1 MIEGNGAALR
11 FGLAT
16 KWTRVFVRLGV
27 AVGLAAASAAA
38 QLDPEFPLVAV
49 DYPMNSALSGA
60 SIGDWDRDG
69 FGDILLGHTTQL
81 HWMRSRGDGSFDA
94 PLAIPGAMGS
104 YGVDWEDFDGDGRLD
119 VVDRSLINADLR
131 ISYQTPGGSLGTP
144 TLLATNAQLGRIEDF
159 NGDGRLDLFVTVTT
173 NGVRSVRLLLN
184 TATGWQSTAPVSI
197 GDGSSPTAGDFNADG
212 LPDLAYCE
220 SGPGFVFG
228 LVLRL
233 GTTLGT
239 FGPNISNLRAD
250 YGSTLQPVDLDGDG
264 REEGVL
270 NKTTELLVVRVTST
284 GAVVSSTV
292 PGTAALF
299 APAADLDGDGDV
311 DLLAYSQTCPQLLR
325 NDGTGHFDLRRPI
338 ALDRYFD
345 RFASGDTNGDGAA
358 EFVTAVGDRISL
370 SLSDGQG
377 DWSHTVQTPVPRYHH
392 TQAIGD
398 VDGDGLADFG
408 SRAASTAEWQ
418 VSRGLGNGQ
427 AIGLSRIP
435 LPPTTTALDFL
446 DIDGDG
452 DLDAFG
458 RAAQAY
464 EVVICLNDGTG
475 HFGPAVRTSGAGGQD
490 TSWGDFN
497 GDSRLD
503 VLESSFNLTLRLG
516 TGTGG
521 FLPPSQVASGYIPV
535 NAIGDF
541 DGDGRDDA
549 LVTGVQTL
557 QVWRGLASGTLA
569 APLVT
574 PNPGS
579 IPIVVVQGEFN
590 GDGNLDVA
598 WLEALSPIRL
608 VRAFGD
614 GAGSFASTA
623 VTLIGDPI
631 HTLKLERVDLGPDTL
646 DDLAFADFTGAPPGD
661 HKIRMFESS
670 PSGALT
676 ERVSVSSPG
685 ALGRNFIADLT
696 GDGVAE
702 LVLLPKTILQR
713 GVTIWRR

>member
-1 MIEGNGAALR
+1 MVEWNGSASR
-11 FGLAT
+11 FGLAVR
-16 KWTRVFVRLGV
+16 WTREFVRLGA

-38 QLDPEFPLVAV
+38 QLDPEFPLVTFE
-49 DYPMNSALSGA
+49 YPTNYALSGA

-104 YGVDWEDFDGDGRLD
+104 YGVDWADFDGDGRLD

-131 ISYQTPGGSLGTP
+131 IAYQTPSGSLGGP
-144 TLLATNAQLGRIEDF
+144 TLLASNAQLGRVKDF

-173 NGVRSVRLLLN
+173 NGVRNVRLLLN
-184 TATGWQSTAPVSI
+184 QPTGWQSTAPVPI
-197 GDGSSPTAGDFNADG
+197 GNGSPATAGDFNADG

-220 SGPGFVFG
+220 SKPGFLFG

-233 GTTLGT
+233 GTTFGT
-239 FGPNISNLRAD
+239 FGPNISNLRVD
-250 YGSTLQPVDLDGDG
+250 YSSILEPADLDGDG

-270 NKTTELLVVRVTST
+270 TKNSELLVVRVTST

-292 PGTAALF
+292 PAAV
-299 APAADLDGDGDV
+299 APFVPVADLDGDGDV
-311 DLLAYSQTCPQLLR
+311 DLLVNSRTTPQFLR
-325 NDGTGHFDLRRPI
+325 NDGTGHFDFRRPI
-338 ALDRYFD
+338 ALDRYFA
-345 RFASGDTNGDGAA
+345 RFASGDVNGDGAA
-358 EFVTAVGDRISL
+358 EFVAAIGDRIGL
-370 SLSDGQG
+370 TLSDGQG
-377 DWSHTVQTPVPRYHH
+377 GWSHTVQTPIPRTHH

-408 SRAASTAEWQ
+408 SRRPWTPDWQ

-435 LPPTTTALDFL
+435 LPQSIDALDFL
-446 DIDGDG
+446 DVDGDG

-458 RAAQAY
+458 RSTHY
-464 EVVICLNDGTG
+464 EVAICLNDGTG
-475 HFGPAVRTSGAGGQD
+475 RFGPAVRTLGLGGQE

-497 GDSRLD
+497 GDGKLD
-503 VLESSFNLTLRLG
+503 LLETGLNLKLYLG
-516 TGTGG
+516 TGHGSFG
-521 FLPPSQVASGYIPV
+521 PPSQVASVYVPIA
-535 NAIGDF
+535 AIGDF

-549 LVTGVQTL
+549 LATGIQTL
-557 QVWRGLASGTLA
+557 NVWRGTASGSLTS
-569 APLVT
+569 PIVT

-579 IPIVVVQGEFN
+579 IPAVVVAGEFN
-590 GDGNLDVA
+590 GDGDLDVA
-598 WLEALSPIRL
+598 WLEGLSPIRL

-614 GAGSFASTA
+614 GTGSFATPV
-623 VTLIGDPI
+623 VTLIGEPI
-631 HTLKLERVDLGPDTL
+631 HTLRLERVDLGPDTL
-646 DDLAFADFTGAPPGD
+646 DDLAFADFTDAPSGD
-661 HKIRMFESS
+661 HKIRMFASS

-676 ERVSVSSPG
+676 ELVSVSSSG
-685 ALGRNFIADLT
+685 DSGRNFIADLT

-702 LVLLPKTILQR
+702 IVLLPKTILER

>member
-1 MIEGNGAALR
+1 MVEGNRSASR
-11 FGLAT
+11 FGMSEE
-16 KWTRVFVRLGV
+16 WTRRAVRVGV

-38 QLDPEFPLVAV
+38 QLDPEFPLVTFE
-49 DYPMNSALSGA
+49 YPTNYALSGA

-104 YGVDWEDFDGDGRLD
+104 HGVKWADFNGDGWLD
-119 VVDRSLINADLR
+119 VVDSPASYSDLR
-131 ISYQTPGGSLGTP
+131 ISYQTPGGSFGAP
-144 TLLATNAQLGRIEDF
+144 TLLVSNALLGRVTDF
-159 NGDGRLDLFVTVTT
+159 NGDGRLDLFVTVNT
-173 NGVRSVRLLLN
+173 NGARNVRLLLN
-184 TATGWQSTAPVSI
+184 QPTGWQSTTPVPI
-197 GDGSSPTAGDFNADG
+197 GNGSPATAGDFNADG
-212 LPDLAYCE
+212 LPDLAYHE
-220 SGPGFVFG
+220 SRPGFVFY

-233 GTTLGT
+233 GTALGT
-239 FGPNISNLRAD
+239 FGPNISNLRVD
-250 YGSTLQPVDLDGDG
+250 YSSTFQPADLDGDG
-264 REEGVL
+264 REEGFVT
-270 NKTTELLVVRVTST
+270 KTGELLVVRVTPT

-292 PGTAALF
+292 PAAAAPF

-311 DLLAYSQTCPQLLR
+311 DLLVDSQAGPQFLR
-325 NDGTGHFDLRRPI
+325 NDGTGHFDLRRPV

-358 EFVTAVGDRISL
+358 EFVAAVGDRVGFT
-370 SLSDGQG
+370 LSDGQG
-377 DWSHTVQTPVPRYHH
+377 GWSHTVQTPIPRNHQ
-392 TQAIGD
+392 TEAVGD

-408 SRAASTAEWQ
+408 SRAPWTADWQ

-435 LPPTTTALDFL
+435 LPQSIDVLDFL

-458 RAAQAY
+458 RSTQY
-464 EVVICLNDGTG
+464 EVAIGLNDGTG
-475 HFGPAVRTSGAGGQD
+475 RFGPAVRTSGLGGQE
-490 TSWGDFN
+490 TTWGDFN
-497 GDSRLD
+497 GDGKLD
-503 VLESSFNLTLRLG
+503 LLESGFNLALYLG
-516 TGTGG
+516 TGNGSFG
-521 FLPPSQVASGYIPV
+521 PPSQVASGYIPIA
-535 NAIGDF
+535 AIGDF

-549 LVTGVQTL
+549 LATGIQTL
-557 QVWRGLASGTLA
+557 SVWRGTASGTLA

-579 IPIVVVQGEFN
+579 IPIRVVEGDFN
-590 GDGNLDVA
+590 GDGDLDVA

-614 GAGSFASTA
+614 GAGSFATTA
-623 VTLIGDPI
+623 VTLIGEPI
-631 HTLKLERVDLGPDTL
+631 HTLRLERVNLGPDTL
-646 DDLAFADFTGAPPGD
+646 DDLAFADFTGATSGD
-661 HKIRMFESS
+661 DKIRMFESS

-676 ERVSVSSPG
+676 ELVSVSSSG
-685 ALGRNFIADLT
+685 APGRNFIADLT

-702 LVLLPKTILQR
+702 IVLLPKFNLQR